1 MRGYK
6 TREQLQEEAARKQK
20 EHQEAARRQR
30 EEAERHASSK
40 RNYMIVF
47 ILVMLTVV
55 LEIGVFIANH
65 STESRGDELEPN
77 DYELRLDSDSILA
90 PEDSDSNSVPW
101 DTAAPCLET
110 ETEAAEEEADSC
122 YWEDSEAPAAEA
134 E

>member
-30 EEAERHASSK
+30 EKAERHASSK
-40 RNYMIVF
+40 RMYMIVF
-47 ILVMLTVV
+47 ILVMLIVV

-110 ETEAAEEEADSC
+110 EAAEEEADSC

>member
-40 RNYMIVF
+40 RKYMIVF
-47 ILVMLTVV
+47 ILVMLIVV
-55 LEIGVFIANH
+55 LEIGVFITNH

-77 DYELRLDSDSILA
+77 DYELRL
-90 PEDSDSNSVPW
+90 DSDSNSVPW

>member
-30 EEAERHASSK
+30 EKAERHASSK
-40 RNYMIVF
+40 RMYMIVF
-47 ILVMLTVV
+47 ILVMLIVV
-55 LEIGVFIANH
+55 LEIGVFITNH

-77 DYELRLDSDSILA
+77 DYELRL
-90 PEDSDSNSVPW
+90 DSDSNSVPW

>member
-40 RNYMIVF
+40 RKYMIVF
-47 ILVMLTVV
+47 ILVMLIVV

-77 DYELRLDSDSILA
+77 DYELRL
-90 PEDSDSNSVPW
+90 DSDSNSVPW